1 MSSSLGVF
9 DGAGFLVT
17 IDMLQFVV
25 PVFRGACMLCH
36 GGPPRCIFHPET
48 LQRQHRF
55 SGFPDLVAG
64 DTASRAVGGCS

>member
-36 GGPPRCIFHPET
+36 GGPP
-48 LQRQHRF
+48 
-55 SGFPDLVAG
+55 
-64 DTASRAVGGCS
+64 